1 MRVARLHLFAGL
13 LLLTECGA
21 QQDLV
26 IGINALA
33 EGGSSSGAG
42 GSAGD
47 STSGGTTSGAGVGGT
62 NDTTNGAGQAMG
74 GDSAGTPGSGGEAG
88 APPIDEPE
96 QCTFG
101 DLPPVGS
108 LVHRYSFE
116 ETSGKVLTDS
126 INNLNGTLSAAA
138 SFDGSGALELKAQGQ
153 YVDLPNRIVHDLPDL
168 TVVAWT
174 TWKGVPAW
182 ERVFDFGTSIG
193 GENQRNGG
201 RSYIAMMTKTGFFN
215 QTKPGLGGEIKVP
228 GFDTVTLAS
237 TEDMNMRSAQVA
249 FSFKSGERAS
259 IYINGVRL
267 ATQAT
272 SIKLSDIDDVNNWI
286 GRSQYDANQ
295 DYEGIFD
302 EFRIY
307 NAALN
312 SCQLSSLLFKGKEDP

>member
-1 MRVARLHLFAGL
+1 MRVARLHLFVGL

-26 IGINALA
+26 IGISALA
-33 EGGSSSGAG
+33 EAGASSGSG

-47 STSGGTTSGAGVGGT
+47 ATAGGATNVAGAGGTSGMM
-62 NDTTNGAGQAMG
+62 NDAGQAAG
-74 GDSAGTPGSGGEAG
+74 GDAAG
-88 APPIDEPE
+88 APGAGGEGGESTLEPE
-96 QCTFG
+96 QCTVG
-101 DLPPVGS
+101 ELPPVGS
-108 LVHRYSFE
+108 LIHRYSFE
-116 ETSGKVLTDS
+116 ETSGKVVVDS
-126 INNLNGTLSAAA
+126 MGSLNGELSAAA
-138 SFDGSGALELKAQGQ
+138 AFDGSGSLELNANGQ
-153 YVDLPNRIVHDLPDL
+153 FVDLPNRIVHDLPDL

-201 RSYIAMMTKTGFFN
+201 RSYICMMTKTGFFN

-237 TEDMNMRSAQVA
+237 TEDMTMRSAQVA

-272 SIKLSDIDDVNNWI
+272 AIKLSDIDDVNNWI

-295 DYEGIFD
+295 DYEGSFD

-307 NAALN
+307 DAALN
-312 SCQLSSLLFKGKEDP
+312 GCQLGTLLFRGKDMP